1 MFIFNL
7 HENGDF
13 ITCGELEKD
22 SKNRIRAIP
31 ENIEKLEQIYD
42 LTDLLVMLCNQKV
55 PPLRGTGRT
64 TRMLAEAK
72 ELAKSGRAVYVIA
85 ATQAHARQL
94 GEMMGADMHNLG
106 IKIEVPRDF
115 CWDQMRLLG
124 AHPNCVVL
132 VDHYTIEMKY
142 ASILRM
148 LHKYD

>member
-7 HENGDF
+7 HERGDF
-13 ITCGELEKD
+13 ITCGELKED
-22 SKNRIRAIP
+22 SENRVRAIP
-31 ENIEKLEQIYD
+31 ENIDRLKQIYD
-42 LTDLLVMLCNQKV
+42 STDLLEMLCNQKV

-94 GEMMGADMHNLG
+94 KYMMGCDLG
-106 IKIEVPRDF
+106 IKIEVPSSLGNFD
-115 CWDQMRLLG
+115 WDQMRLLG
-124 AHPNCVVL
+124 AHPNCAVL
-132 VDHYTIEMKY
+132 VDHYAIEMKY
-142 ASILRM
+142 ASILWM

>member
-7 HENGDF
+7 HKNGDF
-13 ITCGELEKD
+13 ITYGEIKED
-22 SKNRIRAIP
+22 SENRIRAIP
-31 ENIEKLEQIYD
+31 ENIDRLSQIYD
-42 LTDLLVMLCNQKV
+42 SIDILEILCNQKV

-72 ELAKSGRAVYVIA
+72 ELAKSGKAVYVIA
-85 ATQAHARQL
+85 ATQAHVRQL
-94 GEMMGADMHNLG
+94 EEMIGADMRNLG

-142 ASILRM
+142 APILRM